1 MVVKKAAD
9 ERRLEESETAEAVM
23 IEVAIVLSFILILL
37 LIACLFSY
45 HQRTFLKK
53 WQPIAEDKLIKGMK
67 IISKQYESKNKK
79 ALKNN

>member
-1 MVVKKAAD
+1 MVVKKAVD
-9 ERRLEESETAEAVM
+9 ERQLEESETAEAVM
-23 IEVAIVLSFILILL
+23 IQVAIVLSFILILL
-37 LIACLFSY
+37 LIAYLFSH

-67 IISKQYESKNKK
+67 IISKQHESKNKK